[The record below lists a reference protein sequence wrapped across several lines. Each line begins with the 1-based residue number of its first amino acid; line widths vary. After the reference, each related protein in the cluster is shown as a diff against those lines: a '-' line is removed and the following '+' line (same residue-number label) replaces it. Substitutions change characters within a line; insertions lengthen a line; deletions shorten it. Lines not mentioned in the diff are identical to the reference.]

1 MNNFKK
7 DEEIVLQEEATGAET
22 VVVLNDKKAV
32 NKAFRVKENEALRE
46 ANKKVFEMSDGTI
59 QAIFFPEPV
68 HFYDK
73 KKKSFVEVDN
83 SVEDE
88 EDGKHIRNK
97 KNKFVAR
104 FNKETNSDEL
114 FVIENEGYA
123 IKISTAEHPKRK
135 TKKKQPKVHKSESE
149 SVDRIAFN
157 DVESSTNFEY
167 TVHSDRVKED
177 IVIKSKK
184 ASYKYGFVI
193 EHIGLSLG
201 VSENA
206 NELTF
211 SNGKKEIFSIPA
223 PFMYDAND
231 VLSTDVMYEIE
242 AVEEGKSKLTVIAD
256 EAWINDENRAFPVV
270 IDPQIVISG
279 TTNTSTFSLVGTT
292 MVSSASHLIGNTS
305 VNGAINRMFMKLNV
319 PSIAGNPR
327 IQKVELT
334 LNQSYGYIPSSEV
347 HRLGIYEVVDA
358 VSAGECQCPSFD
370 DVPIDYAR
378 AKNGSASYTFDITK
392 ALDDYYNGVIASPTV
407 MVKMIDE
414 TVDSTHY
421 VKMYGSS
428 NSTKGPIITV
438 TYDNSYAVPSSSIHT
453 HEIGKFGTASVDLIT
468 GALNIESEDFVWQG
482 IRKPVSI
489 KHYYNNALRNHK
501 YTENP
506 SMRLNVADFSGM
518 SLGCG
523 WRLNYMQSMVAG
535 TFMINGESITGYI
548 YTDETGNE
556 LFFKAKDETNS
567 VYVEIDGNG
576 YEYSVSERKLNIGNE
591 YYLFDTAGRLVC
603 ITDGKVPETKID
615 ITYDTAGKITK
626 ITDGVGREFVFGY
639 TTNSTYGNYLTSIT
653 APDGTVVKYGYSS
666 GKLTSVTYPNG
677 QKASI
682 TNSTYGGITSVILK
696 DENSVNLY
704 KTTYSYTGKYG
715 TSNYCVSSV
724 YEYGYTGSAWTLG
737 KQVSYSSSRSAKKTT
752 VQIYATGETTKKVVY
767 TFDEEGNIIGN
778 YEVGSN
784 GNVEL
789 DGVGEGIDPMFSEE
803 GIKSNSVNLLFNHN
817 FERMT
822 DGVPSNWT
830 STGATDITFAQ
841 NSEFPRFGKYSLLM
855 SATNSATKGKG
866 IYQTVS
872 LPTGKYAFSVYVK
885 SNKAE
890 DAGVYIRVSDSSNNV
905 IAASELKN
913 YYDRHF
919 TRLVVPFEI
928 TTATDVK
935 CEILID
941 GNYSAYIDGAQ
952 LEKGEFAN
960 TYNMLENGGFEA
972 SVSCWSSGMTDG
984 VLSTMNDK
992 FNMSNS
998 LQIIG
1003 SLDKLRYAKQ
1013 SVIVARAKGDREN
1026 LTLSGWAKAPCIVR
1040 KTREGEENPIFRLK
1054 GVIRYEYC
1062 KDCAIEDE
1070 EFYADFSP
1078 FTEDWQKATVEIA
1091 KSKKETVS
1099 EIIVYCEYGF
1109 APGLAYFDDIQ
1120 LVRNTVESNYEFVSE
1135 SVVDDDE
1142 ETAST
1147 DVSEV
1152 IPFEEVKDA
1161 FGNALTETTY
1171 IDGEFGTIYKSMGYT
1186 EDGNELIEKTDQRNN
1201 KTIYDIDPITSDVC
1215 SITDKCKNKTEYEY
1229 DAVGRVTK
1237 VKQKIGNTEDA
1248 PTMANVSYE
1257 YDTFDNMTKI
1267 VRGDGMG
1274 YLFGYDKLHNH
1285 DSIQIEGKAEKLVAY
1300 EYGNSGDKIKKLIYA
1315 NGDYV
1320 SIIYNSVGLVVSEK
1334 WYDSDNSLKFDY
1346 RYVYDENGNVVR
1358 SIDKKSLKEY
1368 NYYYEEG
1375 EIVRSSESDVQ
1386 LDGDIVTAKF
1396 LVNTIF
1402 YNYIDGKL
1410 VKKAIV
1416 PASGQE
1422 IVYRYEYT
1430 EADEIIVK
1438 CVVDG
1443 KQVLSHSKSD
1453 GFGRRVFDELQLGKG
1468 FVSRQFA
1475 YHVGEVTEAHENNDK
1490 LKSTPTTN
1498 LVSQILLSDG
1508 RTLSYEYDA
1517 EERITSVTE
1526 KLGEKVTVKKYTYDA
1541 LGQLLKEEKNDV
1553 IINEMKYDN
1562 YGNIVEKNGV
1572 KYTYDS
1578 VWKDLLIRINSKT
1591 YNNYYCENCENN
1603 GQTIS
1608 YDSQGNPTNYFGHI
1622 LTWEK
1627 GRQLKSFD
1635 NNTYT
1640 YNANGIRTSKTVNG
1654 VTHNYILDGAKILKE
1669 QWGENT
1675 LIPIYDNEDSIC
1687 GIIYN
1692 GTSYYFLKNLQGDI
1706 ISIVNTDGEVV
1717 VKYEYDAW
1725 GKVLSI
1731 ANNDSVDISFDS
1743 THIGVINPFRY
1754 RGYYYDNE
1762 VQLYY
1767 LQSRYYNAD
1776 LGRFISSDVIIDE
1789 RGILGKNLFSY
1800 CWNNPINMSDETGYY
1815 TGTLVLSSS
1824 IISAL
1829 SNALPGIIASISASM
1844 ASIKAA
1850 IATSWFIPV
1859 CIAAAAIAIIGIIYV
1874 VNRMIALATTAKE
1887 VRSRVISKVKS
1898 GGLDKR
1904 LLGDY
1909 SVYVIVRKGTT
1920 DVVYVGMTKN
1930 YKAREDKHTGSK
1942 GKFPKSKYTMMPIAT
1957 NLTKEKA
1964 RALEQTIITAY
1975 GLDTLCN
1982 LINSISPKKWKE
1994 FQQEF
1999 KQMQTLIQSFI
2010 DPE

>member
-32 NKAFRVKENEALRE
+32 NKAFRVKENETLRE
-46 ANKKVFEMSDGTI
+46 ANKKVFEMSDGTM
-59 QAIFFPEPV
+59 QAVFFPEPV

-104 FNKETNSDEL
+104 FNKETSSDEL

-334 LNQSYGYIPSSEV
+334 LNQNYGYIPSSEV
-347 HRLGIYEVVDA
+347 HRLGVYEVVDD

-421 VKMYGSS
+421 VRMYGSS

-489 KHYYNNALRNHK
+489 RHYYNNALRNHK

-535 TFMINGESITGYI
+535 TFMMNGESITGYI

-653 APDGTVVKYGYSS
+653 APDGTVVKYGYTS

-696 DENSVNLY
+696 DENSVDLY

-724 YEYGYTGSAWTLG
+724 CEYGYTGSGWTLG
-737 KQVSYSSSRSAKKTT
+737 KRVSYSSSRSAKKTT

-817 FERMT
+817 FERMN

-855 SATNSATKGKG
+855 STANSATKGKG
-866 IYQTVS
+866 IYQTVA
-872 LPTGKYAFSVYVK
+872 LPVGKYAFSVYVK

-905 IAASELKN
+905 IATSELKN

-1109 APGLAYFDDIQ
+1109 APGVAYFDDIQ

-1135 SVVDDDE
+1135 SVVDDDDTTTTTFE
-1142 ETAST
+1142 DSENIDFTEHT
-1147 DVSEV
+1147 DQY
-1152 IPFEEVKDA
+1152 
-1161 FGNALTETTY
+1161 GNALTETIY
-1171 IDGEFGTIYKSMGYT
+1171 SDGEFGTIYRGSKYT
-1186 EDGNELIEKTDQRNN
+1186 DDCNNVTVEIDQRGN
-1201 KTIYDIDPITSDVC
+1201 KTVHQIDEITSQTKSTV
-1215 SITDKCKNKTEYEY
+1215 DKCGNKTEYEHDSSGRVIKVTQKEGNTD
-1229 DAVGRVTK
+1229 DAV
-1237 VKQKIGNTEDA
+1237 E
-1248 PTMANVSYE
+1248 MSNVSYS
-1257 YDTFDNMTKI
+1257 YDTFNDMTKI
-1267 VRGDGMG
+1267 VRGDGME
-1274 YLFGYDKLHNH
+1274 YN
-1285 DSIQIEGKAEKLVAY
+1285 IEYNKYHRIEHIRIAEEQKNLVAY
-1300 EYGNSGDKIKKLIYA
+1300 EYNNSGDKIKKLTYA
-1315 NGDYV
+1315 NGDYATMV
-1320 SIIYNSVGLVVSEK
+1320 YNSVGQVMSEK
-1334 WYDSDNSLKFDY
+1334 WYNSENTLKHDY
-1346 RYVYDENGNVVR
+1346 RYACDENGNVVR
-1358 SIDKKSLKEY
+1358 SIDITGEVEY

-1375 EIVRSSESDVQ
+1375 EIARATESKIT
-1386 LDGDIVTAKF
+1386 LNGDIVVSKTI
-1396 LVNTIF
+1396 VNTIF

-1410 VKKAIV
+1410 VKKAIID
-1416 PASGQE
+1416 ADGKE

-1430 EADEIIVK
+1430 DSNETIVK
-1438 CVVDG
+1438 CIVDG
-1443 KQVLSHSKSD
+1443 RQVLSHSKND
-1453 GFGRRVFDELQLGKG
+1453 GFGRKIFDELQLGTG
-1468 FVSRQFA
+1468 FVSRQFS
-1475 YHVGEVTEAHENNDK
+1475 YHAGEPTQAHIDNGK
-1490 LKSTPTTN
+1490 LKSSATTQ
-1498 LVSQILLSDG
+1498 LVSQIVLSNG

-1517 EERITSVTE
+1517 EERISKVIDSVYGVTE
-1526 KLGEKVTVKKYTYDA
+1526 YTYDA
-1541 LGQLLKEEKNDV
+1541 LSQLITEKVNGV
-1553 IINEMKYDN
+1553 VVNAMTYDN
-1562 YGNIVEKNGV
+1562 YGNIVQKNGIA
-1572 KYTYDS
+1572 YTYDS
-1578 VWKDLLIRINSKT
+1578 TWKDLLTS
-1591 YNNYYCENCENN
+1591 YN
-1603 GQTIS
+1603 GQSIT
-1608 YDSQGNPTNYFGHI
+1608 YDKQGNPTNYLGHA

-1635 NNTYT
+1635 GHTYI
-1640 YNANGIRTSKTVNG
+1640 YNADGIRTSKTING
-1654 VTHNYILDGAKILKE
+1654 IEHNYILDGIKILKE
-1669 QWGENT
+1669 SWTEGNCNHFIVPT
-1675 LIPIYDNEDSIC
+1675 YDNESAVC
-1687 GIIYN
+1687 GIIYDA
-1692 GTSYYFLKNLQGDI
+1692 TPYYFVKNLQGDI
-1706 ISIVNTDGEVV
+1706 IEIVNANGITVV
-1717 VKYEYDAW
+1717 RYAYDAW
-1725 GKVLSI
+1725 GVPTIEFDNSNCSI
-1731 ANNDSVDISFDS
+1731 S
-1743 THIGVINPFRY
+1743 TINPFLY
-1754 RGYYYDNE
+1754 RSYYYDHDI
-1762 VQLYY
+1762 QMYY
-1767 LQSRYYNAD
+1767 LQSRYYDAKVSRFINAD
-1776 LGRFISSDVIIDE
+1776 DIMFMQIRETVISHNVYSYCKNEPILRLDSTGYASKKTYSGIVGFGIQIILSANVLCYQGFIGAEALWFAFTKNNNFNNKLTPWVYWFTGGSIGLTLDFDQLLSKKFLDNPKNVLSGFGLSFSVSVGVSFFLIHANKMTSPKDYEGVVTFWSGTVWGITASRSTGGPITTYGVGFTWEVGIKKWKISIGRKLFGVTSGSAKYKPIK
-1789 RGILGKNLFSY
+1789 LGKNAQNLY
-1800 CWNNPINMSDETGYY
+1800 NT
-1815 TGTLVLSSS
+1815 V
-1824 IISAL
+1824 
-1829 SNALPGIIASISASM
+1829 
-1844 ASIKAA
+1844 
-1850 IATSWFIPV
+1850 
-1859 CIAAAAIAIIGIIYV
+1859 
-1874 VNRMIALATTAKE
+1874 
-1887 VRSRVISKVKS
+1887 
-1898 GGLDKR
+1898 
-1904 LLGDY
+1904 
-1909 SVYVIVRKGTT
+1909 
-1920 DVVYVGMTKN
+1920 
-1930 YKAREDKHTGSK
+1930 K
-1942 GKFPKSKYTMMPIAT
+1942 GKV
-1957 NLTKEKA
+1957 
-1964 RALEQTIITAY
+1964 
-1975 GLDTLCN
+1975 
-1982 LINSISPKKWKE
+1982 
-1994 FQQEF
+1994 
-1999 KQMQTLIQSFI
+1999 
-2010 DPE
+2010 